1 MRLTHI
7 HATNFLGIRS
17 ADVELRTPVA
27 LFCGPNGAGKSSV
40 QDAVRLALAGESVR
54 VALKK
59 EYGRLMHNGAESGS
73 IVVVTDGG
81 RANNVALPGGKI
93 NQTIPADP
101 RTPYVLDA
109 QRFASLDLKARRSF
123 LFDLMG
129 VTVGTDDVRKRLA
142 ARGITGDKVDAVL
155 PLVRAGFDAAAS
167 EAQTKATAAKGA
179 WRGVTGETYGS
190 VKANGWRAAAPEG
203 TESPDELAASLADG
217 NELIESLSR
226 EAADLQQQLGSIDTA
241 EHQRRQ
247 RDARA
252 TQLRE
257 AADKLPRAE
266 ESLEHVRGE
275 LAEFLPKVI
284 ALRAAAGGKVEGMPC
299 TCPECGALLRYL
311 AGKLVADAPVERDD
325 DAAAS
330 LPEYEKSL
338 TVLENSVKS
347 REAEFDRARDA
358 AAQLDLLAK
367 DAATDAADDSASRKD
382 VEAALAEVQ
391 DKTTQARKII
401 AGIEASQRAAAEA
414 DDKTKR
420 AAQHHADVAGWE
432 ALAAALGPDGI
443 PADLLSEALGPI
455 NSRVAAQSDA
465 AGWSAVAIGAD
476 MSITAGGRDYALLS
490 ESEKWRTDAL
500 IAEAIANLSGV
511 RVLMLDRADVLVGA
525 ERDNLL
531 YWLDDLAHAGDID
544 TALVFMSMKAAPGA
558 MPESITT
565 FWIADHCVGGSK
577 AAA

>member
-7 HATNFLGIRS
+7 HATNFLGIRT

-27 LFCGPNGAGKSSV
+27 LFCGPNGAGKSSI

-59 EYGRLMHNGAESGS
+59 EYGRLVHDGAESGS
-73 IVVVTDGG
+73 IVVVADGG

-93 NQTIPADP
+93 TQTIPTDP
-101 RTPYVLDA
+101 RTPFVLDA
-109 QRFASLDLKARRSF
+109 QRFASLDSKARRTF

-142 ARGITGDKVDAVL
+142 ARGITGDKVDGVL
-155 PLVRAGFDAAAS
+155 PLVRAGFDAAAT
-167 EAQTKATAAKGA
+167 EAQSKATAAKGA
-179 WRGVTGETYGS
+179 WRAVTGETYGS
-190 VKANGWRAAAPEG
+190 SKANGWTAKAPEG
-203 TESPDELAASLADG
+203 AEDAADLAAALVEG
-217 NELIESLSR
+217 R
-226 EAADLQQQLGSIDTA
+226 ETSETFDRECADLQQQLGAIDA
-241 EHQRRQ
+241 ADRQRQQ

-252 TQLRE
+252 AALRE
-257 AADKLPRAE
+257 AAAKLPKAE
-266 ESLEHVRGE
+266 QSLERARAE
-275 LAEFLPKVI
+275 LAEFLPKVE

-311 AGKLVADAPVERDD
+311 AGKLAADTPIERNE

-338 TVLENSVKS
+338 AVLQNAMKS

-358 AAQLDLLAK
+358 AVQLELIMK
-367 DAATDAADDSASRKD
+367 ESA
-382 VEAALAEVQ
+382 EAASDDAPPRTDIEQALA
-391 DKTTQARKII
+391 DAKASATKAREIV
-401 AGIEASQRAAAEA
+401 AGIEATQRAIA
-414 DDKTKR
+414 DAGAKTKR
-420 AAQHHADVAGWE
+420 AAQHHADVAAWE
-432 ALAAALGPDGI
+432 ALAGALGPDGI
-443 PADLLSEALGPI
+443 PADLLAEALGPI
-455 NSRVAAQSDA
+455 NARAAEQSDA
-465 AGWSAVAIGAD
+465 AGWARVAIAAD
-476 MSITAGGRDYALLS
+476 MSITAAGRDYALLS
-490 ESEKWRTDAL
+490 ESEKWRADAV
-500 IAEAIANLSGV
+500 IAEAIAHLSGV

-531 YWLDDLAHAGDID
+531 YWLDDLAHAGDLD

>member
-1 MRLTHI
+1 MKITHI

-27 LFCGPNGAGKSSV
+27 LFCGPNGAGKSSI

-59 EYGRLMHNGAESGS
+59 EYGRLVHDGAESGS
-73 IVVVTDGG
+73 IVVVADGG

-226 EAADLQQQLGSIDTA
+226 EAADLQQQLGLIDAA
-241 EHQRRQ
+241 ELQRRQ

-311 AGKLVADAPVERDD
+311 AGKLAADAPVERDD

-391 DKTTQARKII
+391 DKTAQARKII

-420 AAQHHADVAGWE
+420 AAQHHADVASWE

>member
-1 MRLTHI
+1 MRITHI
-7 HATNFLGIRS
+7 HATNFLGIRT

-27 LFCGPNGAGKSSV
+27 LFCGPNGAGKSSI

-54 VALKK
+54 VSLKK
-59 EYGRLMHNGAESGS
+59 EYGRLVHDGAESGS
-73 IVVVTDGG
+73 IVVVADGG

-93 NQTIPADP
+93 TQTIPADP
-101 RTPYVLDA
+101 RTPFVLDA
-109 QRFASLDLKARRSF
+109 QRFASLDAKARRTF

-142 ARGITGDKVDAVL
+142 ARSITGDKVEAVL

-179 WRGVTGETYGS
+179 WRAVTGETYGS
-190 VKANGWRAAAPEG
+190 VKANNWRAAAPEG
-203 TESPDELAASLADG
+203 SEDPDELAAALAEG
-217 NELIESLSR
+217 RETIENFDR
-226 EAADLQQQLGSIDTA
+226 ECADLQQQLGAIDA
-241 EHQRRQ
+241 ADRQRQQ

-257 AADKLPRAE
+257 SAAKLPKAE
-266 ESLEHVRGE
+266 ESLERARAE
-275 LAEFLPKVI
+275 LADFLPKVE
-284 ALRAAAGGKVEGMPC
+284 ALRAAAGGKIDGMPC

-311 AGKLVADAPVERDD
+311 AGKLAADAPVERNE
-325 DAAAS
+325 DAVAS

-338 TVLENSVKS
+338 GVLQNAMKS

-358 AAQLDLLAK
+358 VAQLDLIAK
-367 DAATDAADDSASRKD
+367 ESATDAADDAASQKD
-382 VEAALAEVQ
+382 VEEALAEVK
-391 DKTTQARKII
+391 DKAEQARKII
-401 AGIEASQRAAAEA
+401 AGIEASQRAVAEA
-414 DDKTKR
+414 DEKTKR
-420 AAQHHADVAGWE
+420 AAQHHTDVAAWE
-432 ALAAALGPDGI
+432 ALAGALGPDGI
-443 PADLLSEALGPI
+443 PADLLAEALGPI
-455 NSRVAAQSDA
+455 NARAAEQSNA
-465 AGWSAVAIGAD
+465 AGWSRVAIRAD
-476 MSITAGGRDYALLS
+476 MSITAAGRDYALLS

-500 IAEAIANLSGV
+500 IAEAIAHLSGV

-544 TALVFMSMKAAPGA
+544 TALVFMSMKAAPGQ

>member
-7 HATNFLGIRS
+7 HATNFLGIRT

-27 LFCGPNGAGKSSV
+27 LFCGPNGAGKSSI

-59 EYGRLMHNGAESGS
+59 EYGRLLHDGADSGS
-73 IVVVTDGG
+73 IVVVADGG

-93 NQTIPADP
+93 TQTIPTDP
-101 RTPYVLDA
+101 RIPFVLDA
-109 QRFASLDLKARRSF
+109 QRFASLDTKARRGF

-142 ARGITGDKVDAVL
+142 ARGITGDKVEAVL

-179 WRGVTGETYGS
+179 WRAVTGETYGS
-190 VKANGWRAAAPEG
+190 VKANTWRAPAPEG
-203 TESPDELAASLADG
+203 AEDPVDLASALAEGRETIDAF
-217 NELIESLSR
+217 ER
-226 EAADLQQQLGSIDTA
+226 EAADLQRQLGEIDA
-241 EHQRRQ
+241 ADRQRQQ

-257 AADKLPRAE
+257 AAAKLPKAE
-266 ESLEHVRGE
+266 ESLQRAQAE
-275 LAEFLPKVI
+275 LAEFLPKVE
-284 ALRAAAGGKVEGMPC
+284 ALRAAAGGKVDGMPC

-311 AGKLVADAPVERDD
+311 AGKLAADAPVERDE

-338 TVLENSVKS
+338 TVLKNAVKS
-347 REAEFDRARDA
+347 REAEFGRARDA
-358 AAQLDLLAK
+358 VAQLDLIAK
-367 DAATDAADDSASRKD
+367 DAVSDAAGDAPAQVD
-382 VEAALAEVQ
+382 VERAHAEAKDKAA
-391 DKTTQARKII
+391 KARTIV
-401 AGIEASQRAAAEA
+401 AGIEASQHAVAEA
-414 DDKTKR
+414 DEKTKR
-420 AAQHHADVAGWE
+420 AAQHHADVAAWE
-432 ALAAALGPDGI
+432 ALVGALGPDGI
-443 PADLLSEALGPI
+443 PADLLTEALGPI
-455 NSRVAAQSDA
+455 NTRVAAQSDA
-465 AGWSAVAIGAD
+465 AGWSRVVIGAD
-476 MSITAGGRDYALLS
+476 MSITAAGRDYALLS
-490 ESEKWRTDAL
+490 ESEKWRADAL

-544 TALVFMSMKAAPGA
+544 TALVFMSMKAAPGQ
-558 MPESITT
+558 MPESISTL
-565 FWIADHCVGGSK
+565 WIADHCVGGSK